1 MKKNKVLY
9 LGIMFII
16 FISSTL
22 IINSQENINE
32 SRWVTADVGLNMRD
46 SPNLNAKKIG
56 LIPYGEQVLLIEETG
71 KLIAISGVTGKW
83 SKIKWKGKMGWV
95 FGAYL
100 TGNKITGET
109 SDNSGQSIDIDS
121 WKTFTNKKYGYSFKY
136 PPGYTTGKCP
146 KPCKRGLVSTNQST
160 GATFIQGNISE
171 KGWPMIIITKIF
183 KDPIE
188 GKGLYE
194 WLQEKA
200 DEITEENLPEGTTEI
215 TIGSGKLEVVKVY
228 IPQSPQT
235 YSFWDIYYL
244 KDGKMF
250 LIQMFDVDT
259 PAALEFYNTWLTG
272 FKL

>member
-1 MKKNKVLY
+1 MKKNKILF
-9 LGIMFII
+9 LGIMF
-16 FISSTL
+16 FLFTNSTV

-32 SRWVTADVGLNMRD
+32 PRWVTADVGLNMRD
-46 SPNLNAKKIG
+46 SPSLKAKKIG
-56 LIPYGEQVLLIEETG
+56 LIPHGEKVLLIEETG
-71 KLIAISGVTGKW
+71 NLITISGVTGKW

-100 TGNKITGET
+100 TSNKITGET

-146 KPCKRGLVSTNQST
+146 KPCKRGQVGTNQS
-160 GATFIQGNISE
+160 GNHTFIQGEISE
-171 KGWPMIIITKIF
+171 KGWPVITITKIF
-183 KDPIE
+183 DNQTE

-200 DEITEENLPEGTTEI
+200 NEVTKENLPEGTTEI

-228 IPQSPQT
+228 IPHSPQT
-235 YSFWDIYYL
+235 YSSWEIYYM
-244 KDGKMF
+244 KEGKMF
-250 LIQMFDVDT
+250 LIQMQDVDNRD
-259 PAALEFYNTWLTG
+259 AVEFYNTWLSE
-272 FKL
+272 FKP